1 MIVSIS
7 YYDGHKRVVVKQSFG
22 RFSLRNIER
31 RTFLIP
37 TRYSGKSFLTA
48 REFVTHPMICDKD
61 PVLTLNDGNK
71 VRVYQGG
78 ASSHLV
84 FEAQCDI
91 DNHDQNAVELRKN
104 LNKKGIK
111 LADGGGTMTM
121 SDDME
126 PEDFP
131 WDLFE
136 EDGW

>member
-1 MIVSIS
+1 
-7 YYDGHKRVVVKQSFG
+7 
-22 RFSLRNIER
+22 
-31 RTFLIP
+31 
-37 TRYSGKSFLTA
+37 
-48 REFVTHPMICDKD
+48 MICDKD